1 MIMRHDLITILKVKK
16 MRVKKLSTGLTL
28 LIVFAML
35 FSTFGCISEKEET
48 PAPTTAAPTTAAPT
62 TAAPTTAAPKVYE
75 GLILPSGEKMAPME
89 ILTLTPGADPTLNQE
104 AVFIAEWW
112 KKIGIDVEAKAMEKG
127 ALVQKIYWDRDF
139 DATLW
144 YIGGERFPLYLQYYY
159 CEDEIYQYGWNFMQ
173 YRNPEYDSLS
183 SEWLSI
189 FDLDK
194 AQERAFELQEMLA
207 EDNPQI
213 PLISD
218 TKLTAYNNKKW
229 EGWINQYGG
238 VAGFDSM
245 CTIDPVGGDTDNDI
259 LKIGLLKEPDTLNPL
274 GTGFTETWTIINKI
288 YCGGMWNP
296 PTALYRYAPVS
307 GELIPFLA
315 EGDIEYDDATN
326 TAIVKLKKGIK
337 WHDGTELTAKDVKFT
352 VDLMK
357 EFEVPNYQDSVGF
370 IDKVETIDDYTL
382 KYYLTN
388 KTVNFYHKT
397 MMMIILQERK
407 WSQIAEGARR
417 KVDPTE
423 YLTQCQITTPMGAG
437 PFKFVEWKRGSYI
450 LLEKNPDWFFK
461 DQTLPM
467 GNDKLKYDL
476 KVDKIL
482 FKFYASSETRIL
494 ALKNGDID
502 ICTIPAADIAD
513 FEADPDMTIL
523 EWGNDWLDFIGFNCT
538 KPPFNDPAFRKAL
551 HYLIDKEFLVDKLQQ
566 GYAIAQYS
574 VIPAINTFW
583 CNPDCPTYGMGMSME
598 ERIQKAIEILKGAG
612 YTWESES

>member
-259 LKIGLLKEPDTLNPL
+259 L
-274 GTGFTETWTIINKI
+274 
-288 YCGGMWNP
+288 
-296 PTALYRYAPVS
+296 S
-307 GELIPFLA
+307 
-315 EGDIEYDDATN
+315 
-326 TAIVKLKKGIK
+326 
-337 WHDGTELTAKDVKFT
+337 
-352 VDLMK
+352 
-357 EFEVPNYQDSVGF
+357 
-370 IDKVETIDDYTL
+370 
-382 KYYLTN
+382 
-388 KTVNFYHKT
+388 
-397 MMMIILQERK
+397 
-407 WSQIAEGARR
+407 
-417 KVDPTE
+417 
-423 YLTQCQITTPMGAG
+423 
-437 PFKFVEWKRGSYI
+437 
-450 LLEKNPDWFFK
+450 
-461 DQTLPM
+461 
-467 GNDKLKYDL
+467 
-476 KVDKIL
+476 
-482 FKFYASSETRIL
+482 RI
-494 ALKNGDID
+494 
-502 ICTIPAADIAD
+502 
-513 FEADPDMTIL
+513 
-523 EWGNDWLDFIGFNCT
+523 
-538 KPPFNDPAFRKAL
+538 R
-551 HYLIDKEFLVDKLQQ
+551 
-566 GYAIAQYS
+566 
-574 VIPAINTFW
+574 
-583 CNPDCPTYGMGMSME
+583 
-598 ERIQKAIEILKGAG
+598 
-612 YTWESES
+612 